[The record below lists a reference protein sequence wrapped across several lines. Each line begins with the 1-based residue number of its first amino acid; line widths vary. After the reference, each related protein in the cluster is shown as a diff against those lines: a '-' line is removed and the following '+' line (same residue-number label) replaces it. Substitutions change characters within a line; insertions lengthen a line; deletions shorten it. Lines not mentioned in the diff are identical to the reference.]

1 MGLKLAS
8 TAQLCQQSTFVFCSW
23 FPLALALSGG
33 RKKLLFVTLEKFS
46 PFCFSLFGER
56 VKLKFK
62 MSFIINSTISQG
74 LSALPLLSPNGI
86 WVYGSIEIA
95 SLFWKKSD
103 LHSLTCLFLL
113 CSEHWCFCPSASALE
128 VTTAGAACGLLFWHR
143 HGMMIPEELG
153 YLLADEAALL
163 LLVMLESSR
172 ELTPIRFQASTVH
185 SQAWVAG
192 SFHHCL

>member
-1 MGLKLAS
+1 MGPKLSS

-46 PFCFSLFGER
+46 PFCFRLFGER
-56 VKLKFK
+56 VKLKFQ

-103 LHSLTCLFLL
+103 LHSYMSFLAL
-113 CSEHWCFCPSASALE
+113 LRALVFLSFCFCPWSNHSWR
-128 VTTAGAACGLLFWHR
+128 GLWHRHGMLFWHR
-143 HGMMIPEELG
+143 HGTGMAWWFPRSLAISLLTRPHSCSWWCWSPPESWLPFI
-153 YLLADEAALL
+153 
-163 LLVMLESSR
+163 S
-172 ELTPIRFQASTVH
+172 
-185 SQAWVAG
+185 
-192 SFHHCL
+192 